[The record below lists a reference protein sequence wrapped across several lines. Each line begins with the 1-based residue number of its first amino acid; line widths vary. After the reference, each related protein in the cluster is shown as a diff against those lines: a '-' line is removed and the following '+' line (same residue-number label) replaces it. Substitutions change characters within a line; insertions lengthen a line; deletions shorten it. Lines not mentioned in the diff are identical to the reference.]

1 MTKKEL
7 VELLVREFRN
17 GNTVD
22 LSNLDFSKYEV
33 SVYINCMKVNG
44 VLFQS
49 YQEVS
54 GKLYQHNQRVGS
66 NLIQSHSSVGGDLF
80 QEEQFVRGDLYQ
92 GQSRIHGKI
101 YCEKD
106 IKVKNRRKKN
116 DRTKI

>member
-17 GNTVD
+17 GDIID

-54 GKLYQHNQRVGS
+54 GKLYQHTQRVGS

-80 QEEQFVRGDLYQ
+80 QEDQLVKGNLYQ
-92 GQSRIHGKI
+92 GRTTVHGKI
-101 YCEKD
+101 YKAKD
-106 IKVKNRRKKN
+106 EKVKNRRKKN